1 MVSAG
6 SPPGPERF
14 TSQSGMVYPSFLPW
28 LVPAKGWHGRELAR
42 IDDGSDVIM
51 QLTLRTLLTSLTL
64 TALSGAGALTLT
76 ACGRDAGPV
85 PSASSSSA
93 GSLAA
98 AVTGN
103 IKGAGASS
111 QADAQDAWMNLFL
124 ARNPDAGV
132 EYAAEGSG
140 AGREKLLAGAVDFA
154 ASDSAMSAEELGQA
168 GDVVEVPL
176 YISPIALAYNLPSLP
191 AGSHVNMTA
200 QVLAR
205 VLSGFITS
213 WDDPAL
219 AALNPDLSL
228 PSLPIVVVHRS
239 DESGTTKN
247 LTRYLHAA
255 APQAWT
261 WEAGESWPIEGGQS
275 GDGTSGM
282 VATIASA
289 EGAIGYADA
298 SKVDETLGTVAIGTT
313 DADGQQVFVPY
324 SAQAAAAT
332 LDASALSKDADDT
345 HLVYDI
351 RYDAPGT
358 YPVILVS
365 YLIAPRVLPDEEL
378 AATVRA
384 YLALAAS
391 EEGQEAAAQAA
402 GSAPISQAL
411 REQVM
416 AAIETV
422 SA

>member
-1 MVSAG
+1 MLVHH
-6 SPPGPERF
+6 RF
-14 TSQSGMVYPSFLPW
+14 LAW
-28 LVPAKGWHGRELAR
+28 LVPAKDWPGHLAR
-42 IDDGSDVIM
+42 FDDGSNVIM
-51 QLTLRTLLTSLTL
+51 QLTRRTLLTL
-64 TALSGAGALTLT
+64 TALTGTGTMTLA

-85 PSASSSSA
+85 SGAGSTSSGSPSSSGSSSA
-93 GSLAA
+93 
-98 AVTGN
+98 VTGH

-124 ARNPDAGV
+124 SQNPDAGV

-154 ASDSAMSAEELGQA
+154 ASDSAMSTEELAQA

-191 AGSHVNMTA
+191 SGSHVNMTA
-200 QVLAR
+200 QVLAQ
-205 VLSGFITS
+205 VLSGKITS

-219 AALNPDLSL
+219 AELNPELSL

-239 DESGTTKN
+239 DESGTTNN

-255 APQAWT
+255 APEVWT

-282 VATIASA
+282 VATISSA

-298 SKVDETLGTVAIGTT
+298 SKVDDSLGTVAVGAL
-313 DADGQQVFVPY
+313 DANGQQVFVPY

-332 LDASALSKDADDT
+332 LDASALSPDADDT
-345 HLVYDI
+345 HVVYDI

-365 YLIAPRVLPDEEL
+365 YLIAPRTLPDPEL
-378 AATVRA
+378 AGVVRA
-384 YLALAAS
+384 YLSLAAS
-391 EEGQEAAAQAA
+391 PEGQEAAAQAA
-402 GSAPISQAL
+402 GSAPISDAL
-411 REQVM
+411 RERVM
-416 AAIETV
+416 AAIETI